1 MVVLLGYQLYETAR
15 ADYGMSVAEASFQLG
30 LLGLAQ
36 FIPLFLLTPVAGL
49 AADRFDRRHV
59 AAFANGIDGGVAVLL
74 AVMTWA
80 DALTIPILFGLAAA
94 HGCTIRLAYDRGYPA
109 LITTAAESAFAAD
122 VARAVV
128 GDDKVDPDIPPVM
141 GGEDFAY
148 MLEARP
154 GSFVR
159 LGTGRGP
166 DTPLVHHPRY
176 DFNDE
181 ALPIGAS
188 FWVKLV
194 ETALP
199 RRA

>member
-1 MVVLLGYQLYETAR
+1 VGTQLYQAFQTIVSR
-15 ADYGMSVAEASFQLG
+15 NAD
-30 LLGLAQ
+30 
-36 FIPLFLLTPVAGL
+36 PVES
-49 AADRFDRRHV
+49 
-59 AAFANGIDGGVAVLL
+59 AVLSVTIFQSGEAYNVIPARSRL
-74 AVMTWA
+74 AGTVRTYRPAVRDMIERRMGEICA
-80 DALTIPILFGLAAA
+80 GLAAA

-159 LGTGRGP
+159 LGTSRGP